1 MTKAVVDIETD
12 GLNATKIH
20 CIVARC
26 YASDKEKVW
35 VGEECNQFAE
45 WSGQIDQFIM
55 HNGISFDAPILNRLT
70 GSNIKLSQ
78 VRDTLIE
85 SQLYNPIREGGH
97 SLESWGER
105 LNFPKGNMTEF
116 KDYSPEMLEYCKKDT
131 ELTSKLAKTMEEEGK
146 KFSIRSYEMERK
158 VRAIID
164 QQQKNGFAFNIREG
178 MLLLARLEDE
188 QHQLE
193 KDAEEMFEPIITYSP
208 VKKIPKST
216 PFNIASRKQIAER
229 LMELDWKPKQFGKE
243 IKLKDGSTKKNVV
256 VSEEILDKINM
267 KEAQMFSRYFLLQ
280 KRTGLLKAW
289 VQQCQEDERVRGS
302 VLTLKTVT
310 GRMAHHSPN
319 MAQVPASYSPY
330 GKECRELWTVSNP
343 DTHVLVGTDASG
355 LEIRCL
361 AHYMNHPDLMCRG
374 KGIELEDKMIDAA
387 KVFIREVLTG
397 DVHTAN
403 MKAAGLTNRDQ
414 AKTFI
419 YAFLYGAGPAKIGKV
434 VGGSAKQGNILIRKF
449 LKNMPALERLRQN
462 VMEASLNG
470 FIKALD
476 GRYLKIR
483 SPHASLNTLLQGAGA
498 IVCKQWLV
506 HMDEHIRK
514 TGVDVKLVASVH
526 DEYQFEVAKKDV
538 ERFGKITKDAML
550 ETTKTLDM
558 KCPLDCEYKVGNTWA
573 ETH

>member
-35 VGEECNQFAE
+35 VGEECDQFAE

-97 SLESWGER
+97 SLEAWGER

-116 KDYSPEMLEYCKKDT
+116 KHYSPEMLEYCKKDT
-131 ELTSKLAKTMEEEGK
+131 ELTSKLAKTMEKEGK

-178 MLLLARLEDE
+178 MLLLSRLEDE

-193 KDAEEMFEPIITYSP
+193 KDAEEMFEPVITYSP

-229 LMELDWKPKQFGKE
+229 LIELGWKPE
-243 IKLKDGSTKKNVV
+243 HYTEKDNVII
-256 VSEEILDKINM
+256 SEEILSKIDM

-289 VQQCQEDERVRGS
+289 VQECQEDERVRGR

-355 LEIRCL
+355 LELRCL
-361 AHYMNHPDLMCRG
+361 AHYMNDP
-374 KGIELEDKMIDAA
+374 KFTK
-387 KVFIREVLTG
+387 EVLTG

-403 MKAAGLTNRDQ
+403 MKAAGLTDRDQ

-419 YAFLYGAGPAKIGKV
+419 YAFLYGAGPAKIGKI
-434 VGGSAKQGNILIRKF
+434 VGGNAKTGQQLTAKF
-449 LKNMPALERLRQN
+449 LSNMPKLKTLRDN
-462 VMEASLNG
+462 VTAAAEVG
-470 FIKALD
+470 PIKALD
-476 GRYLKIR
+476 GRNLHIR

-514 TGVDVKLVASVH
+514 TGVDVKLVASIH

-550 ETTKTLDM
+550 ETTMTLDM

>member
-289 VQQCQEDERVRGS
+289 VQQCQEDERVRGK

-355 LEIRCL
+355 LELRCL
-361 AHYMNHPDLMCRG
+361 AHYMDDP
-374 KGIELEDKMIDAA
+374 KFTK
-387 KVFIREVLTG
+387 EVLTG

-403 MKAAGLTNRDQ
+403 MKAAGLTDRDQ

-434 VGGSAKQGNILIRKF
+434 VGGNAKTGQQLMVKF
-449 LKNMPALERLRQN
+449 LSNMPKLKTLRDN
-462 VMEASLNG
+462 VTAAAEVG
-470 FIKALD
+470 PIKALD
-476 GRYLKIR
+476 GRNLHIR
-483 SPHASLNTLLQGAGA
+483 STHASLNTLLQGAGA

-550 ETTKTLDM
+550 ETTMTLDM